1 MTAEPTIES
10 VIEPMIET
18 VACPA
23 GRDWSTSF
31 DHHDAYLSRNPYP
44 VYDQLRNQCPVTRTD
59 AWGGFWVVTGHAE
72 VDSVAK
78 NDKDYSSGVLL
89 DDGTIQGVTIPS
101 VGQTRPVI
109 PIELDPPE
117 NLKYRK
123 LLNPFYTVQAVRR
136 REDGIRSLVTELI
149 DGFIE
154 AGECD
159 LVHALTLATPAI
171 VTLREVGLPA
181 ERWQEFVTWIDTMI
195 HDSGRDPEA
204 AMQAG
209 MAVAGEYM
217 KAIQDRRENGLRD
230 DVISTLMSS
239 EIDGVPVTDEQIVD
253 VGILLL
259 FGGLDT
265 TSAASATTFLHL
277 AQNPEIRERVIAD
290 KERSPQ
296 IVEEY
301 LRWVSPVQANSRTV
315 THDVELGGVPLH
327 KGERLLAL
335 WAAANHDPAHAPEP
349 HTVSF
354 ERGSNPHMAFGVGS
368 HRCLGAHLAR
378 TMFRVMLEE
387 VLERLPDYRVADGKE
402 VEWFDNISSVYGV
415 RSLPIVFTPGERR
428 T

>member
-1 MTAEPTIES
+1 VTRST
-10 VIEPMIET
+10 ET
-18 VACPA
+18 EAGTACPA
-23 GRDWSTSF
+23 ERDWITSF
-31 DHHDAYLSRNPYP
+31 DHHDAALSRNPYP
-44 VYDQLRNQCPVTRTD
+44 VYQQLRNQCPVSKTD

-78 NDKDYSSGVLL
+78 NDTDYSSGVVLE
-89 DDGTIQGVTIPS
+89 DGTIQGVTIPS
-101 VGQTRPVI
+101 VGQTRKVI

-136 REDGIRSLVTELI
+136 REDEIRALVDELI

-154 AGECD
+154 DGECD
-159 LVHALTLATPAI
+159 LVHSLTLATPAI
-171 VTLREVGLPA
+171 VTLREVGLPT
-181 ERWQEFVTWIDTMI
+181 ERWEEFVAWIDTMI
-195 HDSGRDPEA
+195 HDSGHDPEG

-209 MAVAGEYM
+209 MAVYGEYL
-217 KAIQDRRENGLRD
+217 KAIQERRENGLRD

-239 EIDGVPVTDEQIVD
+239 EIDGEPVTDEEIVD

-277 AQNPEIRERVIAD
+277 AQNLEIRKRVAAD
-290 KERSPQ
+290 KELSRYV
-296 IVEEY
+296 VEEY

-315 THDVELGGVPLH
+315 TNDVELGGVQLR

-335 WAAANHDPAHAPEP
+335 WAGANHDPAHAPDP
-349 HTVSF
+349 DTVNF
-354 ERGSNPHMAFGVGS
+354 DRGSNPHMAFGVGS

-378 TMFRVMLEE
+378 TMFRLMLEE
-387 VLERLPDYRVADGKE
+387 VLERLPDYRVAGGKD

-415 RSLPIVFTPGERR
+415 KRLPIEFTPGKRR
-428 T
+428 G

>member
-1 MTAEPTIES
+1 MTAQPT
-10 VIEPMIET
+10 ET
-18 VACPA
+18 GSCPA
-23 GRDWSTSF
+23 GERDWAGDF
-31 DHHDAYLSRNPYP
+31 DHHDVALSRNPYP
-44 VYDQLRNQCPVTRTD
+44 VYDQLRNQCPVSRTE

-89 DDGTIQGVTIPS
+89 EDGTIQGVTIPS

-136 REDGIRSLVTELI
+136 REDEIRALVSGLV

-159 LVHALTLATPAI
+159 LVHSLTLATPAI

-181 ERWQEFVTWIDTMI
+181 ERWEEFVAWIDKMI
-195 HDSGRDPEA
+195 HDSGHDPEG

-209 MAVAGEYM
+209 MAVYGEYLT
-217 KAIQDRRENGLRD
+217 AIADRRENGLRE

-239 EIDGVPVTDEQIVD
+239 EIDGEPVTDEQIAD

-277 AQNPEIRERVIAD
+277 AQNPDIRERIASD
-290 KERSPQ
+290 RAVTPYA
-296 IVEEY
+296 VEEY

-315 THDVELGGVPLH
+315 TNDVELGGVQLR
-327 KGERLLAL
+327 KGERLLAM
-335 WAAANHDPAHAPEP
+335 WAGANHDPSHAPDP
-349 HTVSF
+349 GSVNF
-354 ERGSNPHMAFGVGS
+354 DRGGNPHMAFGVGS

-378 TMFRVMLEE
+378 TMFRLMLEE
-387 VLERLPDYRVADGKE
+387 VLERLPDYRVAEGRD

-415 RSLPIVFTPGERR
+415 KSLPIVFTPGKRR
-428 T
+428 S